1 MSARLRAA
9 PALAVTLLLAACVP
23 AVNLP
28 EDCDAASV
36 TRQATLA
43 DNKLDPATIEVCRDQ
58 HVTIE
63 YTIEQDG
70 VLHMHG
76 YDDQVDATE
85 VHAGDVIDLEL
96 DAKRAG
102 QFPIE
107 MHSAEDA
114 EAEVGTF
121 IVHER

>member
-1 MSARLRAA
+1 MSSRLRAA
-9 PALAVTLLLAACVP
+9 PALAVALLLAACVP

-28 EDCDAASV
+28 DDCDDAAV

-85 VHAGDVIDLEL
+85 VHAGDVIELEF
-96 DAKRAG
+96 DATHPG

-107 MHSAEDA
+107 VHTTEDA
-114 EAEVGTF
+114 EADAGTF